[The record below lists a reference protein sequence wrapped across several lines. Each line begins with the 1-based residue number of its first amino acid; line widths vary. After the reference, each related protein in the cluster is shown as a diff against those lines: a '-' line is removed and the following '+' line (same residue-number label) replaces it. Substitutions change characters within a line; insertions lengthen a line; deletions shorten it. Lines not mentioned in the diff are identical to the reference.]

1 LKFFRGYLMLFSY
14 STEVQVLFVAT
25 KPAIDQSLLLN
36 VYFHDH
42 LLKQVSLLLLIELQN
57 VSIINY
63 NI

>member
-1 LKFFRGYLMLFSY
+1 MLFSY